1 MSNGNGTTF
10 HERFFVVEDKIIV
23 SMLVDELNGMILWND
38 VTEDELLKNI
48 FTPRDHYEVNI
59 TMPLV
64 KVDGEDENTMVFTI
78 NTLALLT
85 KKMLKLKFGDTAEV
99 SMFTTP
105 YMAVDKFIENKT
117 KTKNA
122 ISNSKKQIG
131 LDGVILDEETK
142 KAILRTINFVKK
154 RDLYLDMGC
163 TLPGGILLFGE
174 PGTGKS
180 LMAEVIAKES
190 NYKFKFV
197 CASELLG
204 QYVGS
209 SASNIRKIFDELK
222 GENSILYIDEID
234 AVGSKRNDDDNSK
247 EYRSALNQLLSCMS
261 DPKYD
266 KIVVIASTNIPEQ
279 LDPALVREGRFDLKV
294 EIKKPTREMRVDLF
308 KLYVGKL
315 KHDENI
321 DYEFLADKTDGK
333 VGAFIATLCNF
344 AGMRAVDEESPVTT
358 MEHLLAELDNMTNN
372 SLDKKKEEIIELR
385 RIGF

>member
-1 MSNGNGTTF
+1 MGMFQSENGYIEKYFTVGDK
-10 HERFFVVEDKIIV
+10 VIVELLI
-23 SMLVDELNGMILWND
+23 DELNGMCLIYD
-38 VTEDELLKNI
+38 VTEDEILHQKYE
-48 FTPRDHYEVNI
+48 PRNEFEVNI
-59 TMPLV
+59 TLPLMKCV
-64 KVDGEDENTMVFTI
+64 GEDENTLVFTT
-78 NTLALLT
+78 NALALLT
-85 KKMLKLKFGDTAEV
+85 KKILRLKYGNEIPI
-99 SMFTTP
+99 SMHSAG
-105 YMAVDKFIENKT
+105 YEAVDKLIANRGNTNKT
-117 KTKNA
+117 N
-122 ISNSKKQIG
+122 NKKEIG
-131 LDGVILDEETK
+131 LDGVILDDETK

-154 RDLYLDMGC
+154 RDLYVDMGC

-180 LMAEVIAKES
+180 LMAEVIARES

-222 GENSILYIDEID
+222 KENSILYIDEID
-234 AVGSKRNDDDNSK
+234 AVGSKRQDDDNSK

-261 DPKYD
+261 DPQYD
-266 KIVVIASTNIPEQ
+266 KIVVMASTNIPEQ
-279 LDPALVREGRFDLKV
+279 LDPALTREGRFDLKV
-294 EIKKPTREMRVDLF
+294 EIKKPTKKMRVDLF

>member
-1 MSNGNGTTF
+1 MGMFQSENGYIEKYFTVGDK
-10 HERFFVVEDKIIV
+10 VIVELLI
-23 SMLVDELNGMILWND
+23 DELNGMCLIYD
-38 VTEDELLKNI
+38 VTEDEILHQKYE
-48 FTPRDHYEVNI
+48 PRNEFEVNI
-59 TMPLV
+59 TLPLMKCV
-64 KVDGEDENTMVFTI
+64 GEDENTLVFTT
-78 NTLALLT
+78 NALALLT
-85 KKMLKLKFGDTAEV
+85 KKILRAKYGNEIPI
-99 SMFTTP
+99 SMYSTG
-105 YMAVDKFIENKT
+105 YEAVDKLIANRGNTNKT
-117 KTKNA
+117 N
-122 ISNSKKQIG
+122 NKKEIG
-131 LDGVILDEETK
+131 LDGVILDDETK

-154 RDLYLDMGC
+154 RDLYVDMGC

-180 LMAEVIAKES
+180 LMAEVIARES

-222 GENSILYIDEID
+222 KENSILYIDEID
-234 AVGSKRNDDDNSK
+234 AVGSKRQDDDNSK

-261 DPKYD
+261 DPQYD
-266 KIVVIASTNIPEQ
+266 KIVVMASTNIPEQ
-279 LDPALVREGRFDLKV
+279 LDPALTREGRFDLKV
-294 EIKKPTREMRVDLF
+294 EIKKPTKKMRVDLF